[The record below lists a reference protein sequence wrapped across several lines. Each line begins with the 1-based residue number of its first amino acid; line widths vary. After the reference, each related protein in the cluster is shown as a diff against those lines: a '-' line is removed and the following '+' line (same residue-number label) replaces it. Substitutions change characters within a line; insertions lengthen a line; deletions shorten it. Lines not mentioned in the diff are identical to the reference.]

1 MGSLPEQRLVIEP
14 RRRQKITQLAFE
26 IILAR
31 EFSRLRPSF
40 WLRRAP
46 NSAVAQDKFWRIRY
60 RVEEIKAPNSAQSFY
75 WVQGRGATWTKI
87 RVGGEMWF
95 NLPLLHTSDT
105 SAWKRSWKSRRSF
118 LCFISRLK
126 IKNIQRKRSSAC
138 LYYSSRYFRCWK
150 LHHLDHGGIF
160 HGILNMC
167 HNLSKNN
174 KKQSLKEST
183 REKKGAGQR
192 RKVTGEYN
200 TSFPQSG
207 KCFCKILPT
216 AKTYFL
222 FWLKK

>member
-1 MGSLPEQRLVIEP
+1 MSFGEFVTEWKKLKRQIRHKVSIGCKEGVPREQ
-14 RRRQKITQLAFE
+14 K
-26 IILAR
+26 
-31 EFSRLRPSF
+31 SG
-40 WLRRAP
+40 W
-46 NSAVAQDKFWRIRY
+46 
-60 RVEEIKAPNSAQSFY
+60 
-75 WVQGRGATWTKI
+75 GR
-87 RVGGEMWF
+87 EMWF

-126 IKNIQRKRSSAC
+126 IKNIQRKRSSEC
-138 LYYSSRYFRCWK
+138 LYYSSRHFRCWK
-150 LHHLDHGGIF
+150 LHHLDHGGTF

-174 KKQSLKEST
+174 KKQNLKEST

-192 RKVTGEYN
+192 RKVTGETN
-200 TSFPQSG
+200 TSFQQSG

-222 FWLKK
+222 FWLKKKRFSVSRK

>member
-1 MGSLPEQRLVIEP
+1 MIFGEFVTEWKKLKRQIRHKVSIGCKEGVPREQ
-14 RRRQKITQLAFE
+14 K
-26 IILAR
+26 
-31 EFSRLRPSF
+31 SR
-40 WLRRAP
+40 W
-46 NSAVAQDKFWRIRY
+46 
-60 RVEEIKAPNSAQSFY
+60 
-75 WVQGRGATWTKI
+75 GR
-87 RVGGEMWF
+87 EMWF

-105 SAWKRSWKSRRSF
+105 SAWKRSWKSRWSF

-126 IKNIQRKRSSAC
+126 IKNIQRKRSSEC

-160 HGILNMC
+160 HGILNMY

-183 REKKGAGQR
+183 REKKGTGQR
-192 RKVTGEYN
+192 RKVTGETN
-200 TSFPQSG
+200 TSFQQSG

>member
-1 MGSLPEQRLVIEP
+1 MK
-14 RRRQKITQLAFE
+14 QK
-26 IILAR
+26 
-31 EFSRLRPSF
+31 SG
-40 WLRRAP
+40 W
-46 NSAVAQDKFWRIRY
+46 
-60 RVEEIKAPNSAQSFY
+60 
-75 WVQGRGATWTKI
+75 GR
-87 RVGGEMWF
+87 EMWF

-126 IKNIQRKRSSAC
+126 IKNIQRKRSSEC

-192 RKVTGEYN
+192 RKVTGETN
-200 TSFPQSG
+200 TSFQQSG

-222 FWLKK
+222 FWLKKQRFSVSRK